1 MTEATTDT
9 AKTDAGEAKPRK
21 TPMLRGISD
30 IRRYF
35 NRNDVPTF
43 FLSATNFNLIG
54 IDEWVHSFKY
64 INYIDCFDGEHPN
77 VFVPSEAPHRP
88 FSSIEDINN
97 YLLEHKEVIDY
108 IRGRLKGGRGRAVF
122 LFFDETTEALC
133 AELGLDVCFPPAKL
147 RIQVDDKI
155 ETTRIG
161 NRAGIASVP
170 NVLAPV
176 TSYANLREVAASLG
190 ENLVLQTAFG
200 DSGHT
205 TFFVSNED
213 DYRRHEAEI
222 VEAPEVKI
230 MKRINCRGAAQEAC
244 VTRHGTIVGP
254 LMTELVGFPELTP
267 YRGGWCGNE
276 VLPESFSRD
285 VRDQARAMTIAFG
298 EELKKLGYMG
308 YFELDFLR
316 DLDTDTLY
324 LGEVNPR
331 ITGASAMTNLA
342 AFAHADAPLFL
353 FHLLEFSGV
362 DYELDVDELNERWS
376 DPDYI
381 DGWSQLVMK
390 QTKDRVELV
399 TAAPR
404 SGVYRLL
411 PDGTAKFVRV
421 QTHRRTVE
429 NEDEGFFLR
438 ITKPGDWFYEG
449 ADLGILITPGRLMTD
464 DFALNARAQAWVTAM
479 RGHYESRPA
488 ESADAMAVAHVA
500 EVGNFKML

>member
-1 MTEATTDT
+1 MTNPNDEPTLH
-9 AKTDAGEAKPRK
+9 G
-21 TPMLRGISD
+21 LSD

-35 NRNDVPTF
+35 YRNETPTF
-43 FLSATNFNLIG
+43 FISATNFNLIG
-54 IDEWVHSFKY
+54 IDEWVRSFRF
-64 INYIDCFDGEHPN
+64 INYIDCFDGEHPS

-88 FSSIEDINN
+88 FTSIEDINN
-97 YLLEHKEVIDY
+97 YLLEHKEVVDY
-108 IRGRLKGGRGRAVF
+108 LKTRLGEGRGRAVF

-133 AELGLDVCFPPAKL
+133 KELGLDVCFPPAKL
-147 RIQVDDKI
+147 RTMVDDKI

-170 NVLAPV
+170 NVLTKV
-176 TSYANLREVAASLG
+176 DSYKHLRETTKALG
-190 ENLVLQTAFG
+190 EQLVLQTAFG

-205 TFFVSNED
+205 TFFVSNEEE
-213 DYRRHEAEI
+213 YQRHEAEI
-222 VEAPEVKI
+222 LEAPEVKV
-230 MKRINCRGAAQEAC
+230 MKRIRCRGAAQEAC

-254 LMTELVGFPELTP
+254 LMTELVGFPSLTP
-267 YRGGWCGNE
+267 YKGGWCGNE
-276 VLPESFSRD
+276 VLADSFTQD

-298 EELKKLGYMG
+298 NELKELGYRG

-362 DYELDVDELNERWS
+362 PFELDVDEINERWS
-376 DPDYI
+376 DPSNI
-381 DGWSQLVMK
+381 DGWGQLVMK
-390 QTKDRVELV
+390 HTGDVAEIV
-399 TAAPR
+399 TGAPR
-404 SGVYRLL
+404 SGVYRLM
-411 PDGTAKFVRV
+411 PDGTAEFIRV

-429 NEDEGFFLR
+429 REDEGFFLR
-438 ITKPGDWFYEG
+438 ITKPGDWLYEG

-464 DFALNARAQAWVTAM
+464 EFELNDRARRWI
-479 RGHYESRPA
+479 
-488 ESADAMAVAHVA
+488 DAIHGCYVSHVPEGPHAIASPVA